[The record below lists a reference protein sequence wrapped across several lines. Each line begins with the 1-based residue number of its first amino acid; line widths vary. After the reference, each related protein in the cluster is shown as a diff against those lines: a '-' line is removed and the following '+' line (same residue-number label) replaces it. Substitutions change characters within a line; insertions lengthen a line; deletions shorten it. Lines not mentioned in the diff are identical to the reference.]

1 MAQPSIFNKLTFF
14 NFSLNLFLIEQDFN
28 VNQLRLTTT
37 KKELHKSRTILNY
50 YDTGNNCKLG
60 QCVQWE
66 VERGWG
72 GGVGWWVVS
81 ASGKGVQNL
90 MVL

>member
-1 MAQPSIFNKLTFF
+1 MARPSIFNKLTFF

-28 VNQLRLTTT
+28 VNQLRLIT
-37 KKELHKSRTILNY
+37 KKNELHKSRTILNY

-66 VERGWG
+66 VG
-72 GGVGWWVVS
+72 GGGGGGGWWVVR
-81 ASGKGVQNL
+81 ARGKGVQNL